1 MLVYIIRRI
10 LLSIPVLFGVLI
22 VTFTLG
28 FYGPGDPLTVFIGE
42 EFFPDEAMMERL
54 RKLHGLDRP
63 YWKQF
68 ADFVGGYLLLDF
80 GNSLHG
86 THQPVY
92 DIVKER
98 IPISAQLGAAAA
110 LVVAVAGVPLGVL
123 AAIKQNTW
131 IDYLIISFSVGVR
144 SVPSFVLG
152 PMLMIVLVLWLDIMK
167 TPIGWDGIFSTKAIL
182 PVFLMAAFPLLIV
195 VRMTRA
201 GILETIGQNYVRTA
215 RAKGLREGRVV
226 TSHMLKNSLTPVL
239 TSLGLI
245 LSGLI
250 TGAVFVELI
259 FGIPGF
265 AGAALKAFQIR
276 DYPLIMLTTV
286 FGAVIIIV
294 ANLLVDVL
302 YGILD
307 PRVRYE

>member
-1 MLVYIIRRI
+1 M
-10 LLSIPVLFGVLI
+10 
-22 VTFTLG
+22 
-28 FYGPGDPLTVFIGE
+28 
-42 EFFPDEAMMERL
+42 
-54 RKLHGLDRP
+54 
-63 YWKQF
+63 
-68 ADFVGGYLLLDF
+68 LLDF

-131 IDYLIISFSVGVR
+131 IDYLIISFSVGIR

>member
-1 MLVYIIRRI
+1 M
-10 LLSIPVLFGVLI
+10 
-22 VTFTLG
+22 
-28 FYGPGDPLTVFIGE
+28 
-42 EFFPDEAMMERL
+42 
-54 RKLHGLDRP
+54 
-63 YWKQF
+63 
-68 ADFVGGYLLLDF
+68 
-80 GNSLHG
+80 
-86 THQPVY
+86 
-92 DIVKER
+92 
-98 IPISAQLGAAAA
+98 
-110 LVVAVAGVPLGVL
+110 
-123 AAIKQNTW
+123 
-131 IDYLIISFSVGVR
+131 
-144 SVPSFVLG
+144 
-152 PMLMIVLVLWLDIMK
+152 
-167 TPIGWDGIFSTKAIL
+167 
-182 PVFLMAAFPLLIV
+182 
-195 VRMTRA
+195 
-201 GILETIGQNYVRTA
+201 ETIGQNYVRTA